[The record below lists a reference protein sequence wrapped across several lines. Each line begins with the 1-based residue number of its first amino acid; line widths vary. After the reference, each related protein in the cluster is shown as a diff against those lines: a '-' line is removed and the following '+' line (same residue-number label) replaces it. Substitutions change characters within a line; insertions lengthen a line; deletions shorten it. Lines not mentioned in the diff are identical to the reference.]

1 MSHSMS
7 DHCKA
12 SLRVNETLAMSGE
25 QAAVDSSS
33 GNVKKVAILYLG
45 GLPPGQ
51 NATAELPV
59 TVGITGCI
67 SRLQVSATNLPNTRE
82 EPELFHC
89 QMDKKTN
96 QNCFNIFNI
105 LSFIF
110 VKAEEKK
117 EKDSFVDVAH
127 REYA

>member
-1 MSHSMS
+1 MS

-25 QAAVDSSS
+25 QAADTSSE
-33 GNVKKVAILYLG
+33 KARKVAVLYLG

-67 SRLQVSATNLPNTRE
+67 TRLQVSDGNR
-82 EPELFHC
+82 
-89 QMDKKTN
+89 
-96 QNCFNIFNI
+96 
-105 LSFIF
+105 
-110 VKAEEKK
+110 
-117 EKDSFVDVAH
+117 
-127 REYA
+127 